1 MESSKS
7 ESEKRVMFVEE
18 QIIADKFVNNQNQEG
33 E

>member
-18 QIIADKFVNNQNQEG
+18 QIIAEKFLNNQN
-33 E
+33 